1 MEPHSWETCITTCSR
16 CCLLCKQ
23 SYFDG
28 LDPLCVFPLHLCV
41 CFSAEVNLKTRSS
54 TRSVSLSD
62 AVINI
67 HTAVLR
73 LSDDVIRS
81 AAVLLLLERG
91 ESWGWVG
98 TSCFHNIIIGF
109 ISYFNIICF
118 LQDYYSISLKALSFT
133 VKNQQD
139 CITNVSFR
147 L

>member
-1 MEPHSWETCITTCSR
+1 MEPYSWETRITTCSR

-54 TRSVSLSD
+54 VSLSD

-81 AAVLLLLERG
+81 AAVLFALRERG
-91 ESWGWVG
+91 KLGVG
-98 TSCFHNIIIGF
+98 GNMVI
-109 ISYFNIICF
+109 YLVF
-118 LQDYYSISLKALSFT
+118 LILL
-133 VKNQQD
+133 
-139 CITNVSFR
+139 
-147 L
+147 